1 MQCLLKGFARSNGL
15 NERSCEI
22 DLMNH
27 HGKSWTLDLRYNRT
41 IDQACIRR
49 GWRDFCFVN
58 ELEAG
63 SFYRFKL
70 IRNGTKPLLQL
81 CSTTAPEGNCS
92 TASGKDYLLEKSS
105 CECSGSEGTT
115 STKQSNLLT
124 ITFKPYMLEAGQL
137 VSFLTS

>member
-1 MQCLLKGFARSNGL
+1 
-15 NERSCEI
+15 
-22 DLMNH
+22 MNH

-58 ELEAG
+58 GLEAG

-81 CSTTAPEGNCS
+81 CSTTVPQGNCS
-92 TASGKDYLLEKSS
+92 TASGKDYLSEKSS
-105 CECSGSEGTT
+105 SECSGSEGTT
-115 STKQSNLLT
+115 STKQSILLT